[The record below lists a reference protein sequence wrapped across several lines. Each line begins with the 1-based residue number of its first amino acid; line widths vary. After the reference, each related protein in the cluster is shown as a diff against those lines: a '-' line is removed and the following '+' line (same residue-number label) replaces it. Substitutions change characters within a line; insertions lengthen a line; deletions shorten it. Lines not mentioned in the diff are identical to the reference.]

1 MIGNHPNKVT
11 IPQTKGLGQQYTQ
24 DFKDSAVQLALNGDK
39 SVLQISEDLGVNP
52 KSLYNWI
59 RIYKQKNNIP
69 IAPRGYATSIS
80 KKQNLTKQTMEDEL
94 NKLEKE
100 NRLLKQER
108 EILKKA
114 AAYFKKE
121 TL

>member
-1 MIGNHPNKVT
+1 MRGNHPNEVT
-11 IPQTKGLGQQYTQ
+11 IPQTKGRGQYTQ
-24 DFKDSAVQLALNGDK
+24 DFRDSAVQLALNGEK
-39 SVLQISEDLGVNP
+39 TVLQISEDLGVNS
-52 KSLYNWI
+52 KTLYNWI

-80 KKQNLTKQTMEDEL
+80 KKQNLAKETIEDEL
-94 NKLEKE
+94 NMLRKE
-100 NRLLKQER
+100 NRILKQER

-114 AAYFKKE
+114 AAYFAKE